1 MRPMNRSTSA
11 GFSLIELMVV
21 MAVIAVLVTI
31 ALPRY
36 QVSLENAKL
45 VTLKSNLRVM
55 RDSIDRYHDD
65 KGRYPASLQDLED
78 ARYIKAIP
86 VDPITDSSL
95 TWIATEATADDMDGV
110 VDVSSGAK
118 GSNAQGVVYAG
129 L

>member
-1 MRPMNRSTSA
+1 MKRYATS

-36 QVSLENAKL
+36 QGSLDNAKL
-45 VTLKSNLRVM
+45 VTLKSNLRAM
-55 RDSIDRYHDD
+55 RDSIDRYHGD

-78 ARYIKAIP
+78 ERYLKAIP

-95 TWIATEATADDMDGV
+95 TWIATEATADDADGV

-118 GSNAQGVVYAG
+118 GSNAQGVVYAE

>member
-1 MRPMNRSTSA
+1 MKLTRNP

-36 QVSLENAKL
+36 QASLDNAKL

-55 RDSIDRYHDD
+55 RDSIDRYYDD
-65 KGRYPASLQDLED
+65 KGRYPASLEDLETE
-78 ARYIKAIP
+78 RYINAIP
-86 VDPITDSSL
+86 IDPITDSSL
-95 TWIATEATADDMDGV
+95 TWIATEATADDTDGV

-118 GSNAQGVVYAG
+118 GSNAQGVVYAE

>member
-1 MRPMNRSTSA
+1 MKRYTTP

-36 QVSLENAKL
+36 QVSLDNAKL
-45 VTLKSNLRVM
+45 VTLKSSLRVM

-65 KGRYPASLQDLED
+65 KGRYPDSLHALED
-78 ARYIKAIP
+78 ERYIKAIP
-86 VDPITDSSL
+86 VDPMTDSSL
-95 TWIATEATADDMDGV
+95 TWIAIEATADDSDGV

-118 GSNAQGVVYAG
+118 GSNAQGVVYAE

>member
-1 MRPMNRSTSA
+1 MKRYRNS

-36 QVSLENAKL
+36 QVSLDNAKL
-45 VTLKSNLRVM
+45 VTLKSSLRVM

-65 KGRYPASLQDLED
+65 KGRYPASLHDLED
-78 ARYIKAIP
+78 ERYINAIP

-95 TWIATEATADDMDGV
+95 TWIETEAAASDTDGV
-110 VDVSSGAK
+110 IDVSSGAK
-118 GSNAQGVVYAG
+118 GSNAQGVVYAE

>member
-1 MRPMNRSTSA
+1 MKRSATS

-36 QVSLENAKL
+36 QVSLDNAKL
-45 VTLKSNLRVM
+45 VTLKSSLRVM

-65 KGRYPASLQDLED
+65 KGRYPSSLRDLED
-78 ARYIKAIP
+78 ERYIKAIP
-86 VDPITDSSL
+86 VDPITDSSR
-95 TWIATEATADDMDGV
+95 TWVATEATADDSDGV
-110 VDVSSGAK
+110 IDVTSGAK
-118 GSNAQGVVYAG
+118 GSNAQGVVYAE